1 MKRADLKKLIK
12 PLVKECINEVLLEEG
27 LLSSVISEVAKGLQG
42 NVITEQRKPEPTFK
56 PAPPRRN
63 NNAALL
69 KQKEQ
74 LLNSIGKDSFNG
86 VNIFEGTTPAA
97 SEPSGPAAMAS
108 PLSDQDP
115 SDPGVDISGI
125 VALGGSAWS
134 QLIK

>member
-42 NVITEQRKPEPTFK
+42 NIITEQQTPSPKPN
-56 PAPPRRN
+56 PRRN

-74 LLNSIGKDSFNG
+74 LLDSIGKDSFNG

-97 SEPSGPAAMAS
+97 PEPSGPAGLS
-108 PLSDQDP
+108 GPLSDQEP

-125 VALGGSAWS
+125 VSLGGDSWKA
-134 QLIK
+134 LMGG

>member
-42 NVITEQRKPEPTFK
+42 NIITEQHKQTPRPKPE
-56 PAPPRRN
+56 PRRN

-69 KQKEQ
+69 KQKDQ
-74 LLNSIGKDSFNG
+74 LLDSIGRNSFNG
-86 VNIFEGTTPAA
+86 IDIFEGTTPAPY
-97 SEPSGPAAMAS
+97 EPSGPAGMAG

-125 VALGGSAWS
+125 VALGGSVWS

>member
-1 MKRADLKKLIK
+1 MGAPVIREAKRPTPPAEKPMFDKRSFERKKTRLNESKKKL
-12 PLVKECINEVLLEEG
+12 LD
-27 LLSSVISEVAKGLQG
+27 A
-42 NVITEQRKPEPTFK
+42 
-56 PAPPRRN
+56 
-63 NNAALL
+63 
-69 KQKEQ
+69 
-74 LLNSIGKDSFNG
+74 IGRDSYG
-86 VNIFEGTTPAA
+86 GIDIFEGTTPAA